1 MNDGWAA
8 LTTILTRNLL
18 TPWNPHKQGLANAK
32 PHKQWLARQIAAE
45 TRIPPWAAYKG
56 CFAILRVFWPHKK
69 SFKINDLRFS
79 ARAKSGNR

>member
-18 TPWNPHKQGLANAK
+18 TLWNPHKQGLANAK
-32 PHKQWLARQIAAE
+32 PHKQWLARHLEAG
-45 TRIPPWAAYKG
+45 TRTAPWPSTNG

-79 ARAKSGNR
+79 APAKTGNR